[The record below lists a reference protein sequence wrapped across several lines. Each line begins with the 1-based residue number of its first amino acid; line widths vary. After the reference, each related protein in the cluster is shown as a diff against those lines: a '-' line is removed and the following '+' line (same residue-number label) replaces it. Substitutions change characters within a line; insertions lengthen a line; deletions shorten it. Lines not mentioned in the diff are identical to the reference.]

1 MTELYSL
8 AQSGVLSN
16 PTSHVEYLTF
26 CLKADSGIPSL
37 PITAAESIGDCIAAI
52 SGIEKSINQKDLT
65 AGLNISVGFSANAWT
80 QLFPEQPMPAEL
92 HSFPAMSNGER
103 HFPSTAGDI
112 FVMIKSERIDLN
124 FQAAKYIGNSFNN
137 IGTLI
142 EDIQGYKYL
151 DNRDMIDFV
160 DGTEN
165 PNGDERV
172 AAVLVAEDITLHQGG
187 SYLHVQ
193 RYIDRQAHWD
203 KQTTEHQEQVIGRTK
218 MDNVELSDE
227 AKPAWAHNAKSK
239 VEIDGEEIKMLR
251 QNRPYG
257 NAMEHGTMFV
267 GFAATPSIIETSL
280 SQMIN
285 ADEHGHYDRLLDFV
299 EAKTGCL
306 FFMPSKSFLDQ
317 FGDEYVTALPASV
330 RSGFNWPVG
339 RNWAENKGK

>member
-1 MTELYSL
+1 MTTLCSL
-8 AQSGVLSN
+8 AQPGVLSN
-16 PTSHVEYLTF
+16 PSSHVEYLTF
-26 CLKADSGIPSL
+26 SLIPTAQL
-37 PITAAESIGDCIAAI
+37 PEVIGDAIAAI
-52 SGIEKSINQKDLT
+52 AGIEKSINHKDLS
-65 AGLNISVGFSANAWT
+65 ADLNVSIGFSANAWP
-80 QLFPEQPMPAEL
+80 QLFPEHPMPAEL
-92 HSFPAMSNGER
+92 HIFPEMQNGDR
-103 HFPSTAGDI
+103 HFPSTSGDI

-124 FQAAKYIGNSFNN
+124 FQAAKYIRNSFSV
-137 IGTLI
+137 IACLI

-165 PNGDERV
+165 PDGDERV
-172 AAVLVAEDITLHQGG
+172 EAVLVKDDIEQHQGG

-193 RYIDRQAHWD
+193 RYIDRQGLWD
-203 KQTTEHQEQVIGRTK
+203 KQTTEYQEQVVGRTK
-218 MDNVELSDE
+218 MDNVELSDAE
-227 AKPAWAHNAKSK
+227 KPAWAHNAKSK

-285 ADEHGHYDRLLDFV
+285 ADDNGHYDRLLDFV

-306 FFMPSKSFLDQ
+306 FFMPSKMFLEQ
-317 FGDEYVTALPASV
+317 FDDE
-330 RSGFNWPVG
+330 
-339 RNWAENKGK
+339 

>member
-1 MTELYSL
+1 MSQLCSL
-8 AQSGVLSN
+8 AQPGVLSN
-16 PTSHVEYLTF
+16 PSSHVEYLTF
-26 CLKADSGIPSL
+26 SLTPSEQLSELAAD
-37 PITAAESIGDCIAAI
+37 AI
-52 SGIEKSINQKDLT
+52 STLSGIEKSINQKDLT
-65 AGLNISVGFSANAWT
+65 AGLTISIGFSANAWP
-80 QLFPEQPMPAEL
+80 QLFPEQPLPNQLHAFAE
-92 HSFPAMSNGER
+92 MRNGTR

-124 FQAAKYIGNSFNN
+124 FQAAKYIRNSFNSLAS
-137 IGTLI
+137 LI

-165 PNGDERV
+165 PVGNERV
-172 AAVLVAEDITLHQGG
+172 EAVLVENDAEIHQGG

-193 RYIDRQAHWD
+193 RYVDKQAEWD
-203 KQTTEHQEQVIGRTK
+203 KQTTEYQEQVIGRTK
-218 MDNVELSDE
+218 MDNVELSDAE
-227 AKPAWAHNAKSK
+227 KPAWAHNAKSK

-285 ADEHGHYDRLLDFV
+285 ADEDGHYDRLLDFV

-306 FFMPSKSFLDQ
+306 FFMPSKTFLAQ
-317 FGDEYVTALPASV
+317 FDDE
-330 RSGFNWPVG
+330 
-339 RNWAENKGK
+339 

>member
-1 MTELYSL
+1 MTALCSL

-26 CLKADSGIPSL
+26 CLKPNSASTEAIADC
-37 PITAAESIGDCIAAI
+37 IGDII
-52 SGIEKSINQKDLT
+52 GIEKSINQKDLT
-65 AGLNISVGFSANAWT
+65 AGLNISIGFSANAWP
-80 QLFPEQPMPAEL
+80 QLFPEQPTPSEL
-92 HSFPAMSNGER
+92 HTFVEMSNGER
-103 HFPSTAGDI
+103 HFPSTPGDI

-124 FQAAKYIGNSFNN
+124 FQAAKYIRNSFNDIAN
-137 IGTLI
+137 LI

-165 PNGDERV
+165 PVGNERTE
-172 AAVLVAEDITLHQGG
+172 AVLVADDVTLHQGG

-193 RYIDRQAHWD
+193 RYVDRQGQWD
-203 KQTTEHQEQVIGRTK
+203 KQSTEYQEQVVGRTK
-218 MDNVELSDE
+218 MDNVELSDDV
-227 AKPAWAHNAKSK
+227 KPAWAHNAKSK

-306 FFMPSKSFLDQ
+306 FFMPSKAFLDQ
-317 FGDEYVTALPASV
+317 FDDE
-330 RSGFNWPVG
+330 
-339 RNWAENKGK
+339 

>member
-1 MTELYSL
+1 MTQLCSL

-26 CLKADSGIPSL
+26 CLKDHSDLAKQ
-37 PITAAESIGDCIAAI
+37 IGDGIAAI
-52 SGIEKSINQKDLT
+52 NGIEKSINQKDLT
-65 AGLNISVGFSANAWT
+65 AGLNISIGFSANAWP
-80 QLFPEQPMPAEL
+80 QLFPDQPMPAEL
-92 HSFPAMSNGER
+92 HQFPAMSNGER
-103 HFPSTAGDI
+103 QFPSTSGDI

-124 FQAAKYIGNSFNN
+124 FQAAKYIRNGFED
-137 IGTLI
+137 IATLS

-165 PNGDERV
+165 PTGNERV
-172 AAVLVAEDITLHQGG
+172 ESVLVAGDIALHQGG

-193 RYIDRQAHWD
+193 RYIDRQADWD
-203 KQTTEHQEQVIGRTK
+203 KQSTEYQEQVVGRTK

-280 SQMIN
+280 SQMIH
-285 ADEHGHYDRLLDFV
+285 ADENGHYDRLLDFV

-306 FFMPSKSFLDQ
+306 FFMPSKAFLDQ
-317 FGDEYVTALPASV
+317 FDDE
-330 RSGFNWPVG
+330 
-339 RNWAENKGK
+339 

>member
-1 MTELYSL
+1 MTQLYSL
-8 AQSGVLSN
+8 AQPGVLSN
-16 PTSHVEYLTF
+16 PSSHVEYLTF
-26 CLKADSGIPSL
+26 SLLPQVECAD
-37 PITAAESIGDCIAAI
+37 AIGDCIASL

-65 AGLNISVGFSANAWT
+65 AGLNISIGFSANAWPK
-80 QLFPEQPMPAEL
+80 LFPDLPIPSEL
-92 HSFPAMSNGER
+92 HAFPEMSNGER
-103 HFPSTAGDI
+103 HFPSTPGDI

-124 FQAAKYIGNSFNN
+124 FQAAKYIRNSFNDIAN
-137 IGTLI
+137 LI

-165 PNGDERV
+165 PVGKERTE
-172 AAVLVAEDITLHQGG
+172 AVLVADDVALHQGG

-193 RYIDRQAHWD
+193 RYVDRQDQWD
-203 KQTTEHQEQVIGRTK
+203 KQSTEYQEQVVGRTK
-218 MDNVELSDE
+218 MDNVELSDDV
-227 AKPAWAHNAKSK
+227 KPAWAHNAKSK

-257 NAMEHGTMFV
+257 NALEHGTMFV

-285 ADEHGHYDRLLDFV
+285 ADEQGHYDRLLDFV

-306 FFMPSKSFLDQ
+306 FFMPSTAFLEQ
-317 FGDEYVTALPASV
+317 FGD
-330 RSGFNWPVG
+330 
-339 RNWAENKGK
+339 

>member
-1 MTELYSL
+1 MTALCSL

-26 CLKADSGIPSL
+26 CLKQGSALSDSI
-37 PITAAESIGDCIAAI
+37 ADCIAAI
-52 SGIEKSINQKDLT
+52 SGIEKSINHKDLT
-65 AGLNISVGFSANAWT
+65 AGLSISIGFSANAWP
-80 QLFPEQPMPAEL
+80 QLFPEHPMPAEL
-92 HSFPAMSNGER
+92 HPFTAMSNGER
-103 HFPSTAGDI
+103 VFPATAGDI

-124 FQAAKYIGNSFNN
+124 FQAAKYIRNSLAD
-137 IGTLI
+137 IATLT

-165 PNGDERV
+165 PDGDERV
-172 AAVLVAEDITLHQGG
+172 EAVLVANDIELHQGG

-193 RYIDRQAHWD
+193 RYIDRQGLWD
-203 KQTTEHQEQVIGRTK
+203 KQTTEYQEQVVGRTK
-218 MDNVELSDE
+218 MDNVELSDDV
-227 AKPAWAHNAKSK
+227 KPAWAHNAKSK
-239 VEIDGEEIKMLR
+239 VEINGEEIKMLR

-267 GFAATPSIIETSL
+267 GFAATPSIINTSL

-285 ADEHGHYDRLLDFV
+285 ADADGHYDRLLDFV

-306 FFMPSKSFLDQ
+306 FFMPSKAFLEQ
-317 FGDEYVTALPASV
+317 FDDE
-330 RSGFNWPVG
+330 
-339 RNWAENKGK
+339 

>member
-1 MTELYSL
+1 MTALCSL
-8 AQSGVLSN
+8 AQPGVLSN

-26 CLKADSGIPSL
+26 CLKPSSA
-37 PITAAESIGDCIAAI
+37 PSDAIDDCIAAI
-52 SGIEKSINQKDLT
+52 GGIEKSINHKDLS
-65 AGLNISVGFSANAWT
+65 AGLNISVGFSVNAWP
-80 QLFPEQPMPAEL
+80 QLFPDHPLPAEL
-92 HSFPAMSNGER
+92 HPFPAMSNGER
-103 HFPSTAGDI
+103 VFPATAGDI

-124 FQAAKYIGNSFNN
+124 FQAAKYIRNSLAD
-137 IGTLI
+137 IATLT

-165 PNGDERV
+165 PDGDERV
-172 AAVLVAEDITLHQGG
+172 EAVLVTDDIELHRGG

-193 RYIDRQAHWD
+193 RYIDRQGLWD
-203 KQTTEHQEQVIGRTK
+203 KQTTEYQEQVVGRTK
-218 MDNVELSDE
+218 MDNVELNDDV
-227 AKPAWAHNAKSK
+227 KPAWAHNAKSK

-285 ADEHGHYDRLLDFV
+285 ADDNGHYDRLLDFV

-306 FFMPSKSFLDQ
+306 FFMPSQTFLAQ
-317 FGDEYVTALPASV
+317 FEH
-330 RSGFNWPVG
+330 
-339 RNWAENKGK
+339 E

>member
-1 MTELYSL
+1 MSQLCSL
-8 AQSGVLSN
+8 AQPGVLSN
-16 PTSHVEYLTF
+16 PSSHVEYLTF
-26 CLKADSGIPSL
+26 SLTPSEQLSELAAD
-37 PITAAESIGDCIAAI
+37 AI
-52 SGIEKSINQKDLT
+52 STLSGIEKSINQKDLT
-65 AGLNISVGFSANAWT
+65 AGLTISIGFSANAWP
-80 QLFPEQPMPAEL
+80 QLFPEQPRPNQLHVFAE
-92 HSFPAMSNGER
+92 MRNGTR

-124 FQAAKYIGNSFNN
+124 FQAAKYIRNSFNSLAS
-137 IGTLI
+137 LI

-165 PNGDERV
+165 PVGDERV
-172 AAVLVAEDITLHQGG
+172 EAVLVENDAEIHQGG

-193 RYIDRQAHWD
+193 RYVDKQAEWD
-203 KQTTEHQEQVIGRTK
+203 KQTTEYQEQVIGRTK
-218 MDNVELSDE
+218 MDNVELSDAE
-227 AKPAWAHNAKSK
+227 KPAWAHNAKSK

-267 GFAATPSIIETSL
+267 GFAATPSIIEISL

-285 ADEHGHYDRLLDFV
+285 ADEDGHYDRLLDFV

-306 FFMPSKSFLDQ
+306 FFMPSKTFLEQ
-317 FGDEYVTALPASV
+317 FDDE
-330 RSGFNWPVG
+330 
-339 RNWAENKGK
+339 

>member
-1 MTELYSL
+1 MSQLCSL
-8 AQSGVLSN
+8 AQPGVLSN
-16 PTSHVEYLTF
+16 PSSHVEYLTF
-26 CLKADSGIPSL
+26 SLTPSEQLSELAAD
-37 PITAAESIGDCIAAI
+37 AI
-52 SGIEKSINQKDLT
+52 STLSGIEKSINQKDLT
-65 AGLNISVGFSANAWT
+65 AGLTISIGFSANAWPL
-80 QLFPEQPMPAEL
+80 LFPEQPLPNQLHVFAE
-92 HSFPAMSNGER
+92 MRNGIR

-124 FQAAKYIGNSFNN
+124 FQAAKYIRNSFNN
-137 IGTLI
+137 VASLI

-165 PNGDERV
+165 PVGDERV
-172 AAVLVAEDITLHQGG
+172 EAVLVEDDAEIHQGA

-193 RYIDRQAHWD
+193 RYVDKQAEWD
-203 KQTTEHQEQVIGRTK
+203 KQTTEYQEQVIGRTK
-218 MDNVELSDE
+218 MDNVELSDAE
-227 AKPAWAHNAKSK
+227 RPAWAHNAKSK

-285 ADEHGHYDRLLDFV
+285 ADEDGHYDRLLDFV
-299 EAKTGCL
+299 EAKTG
-306 FFMPSKSFLDQ
+306 
-317 FGDEYVTALPASV
+317 
-330 RSGFNWPVG
+330 
-339 RNWAENKGK
+339 

>member
-1 MTELYSL
+1 MTQLCLL

-26 CLKADSGIPSL
+26 CLKAHPEL
-37 PITAAESIGDCIAAI
+37 AEQIGDCIAAI
-52 SGIEKSINQKDLT
+52 IGIEKSINQKDLT
-65 AGLNISVGFSANAWT
+65 AGLNISIGFSANAWP

-92 HSFPAMSNGER
+92 HVFPAMSNGER
-103 HFPSTAGDI
+103 LFPSTAGDI

-124 FQAAKYIGNSFNN
+124 FQAAKYIRNSFED
-137 IGTLI
+137 IATLS

-165 PNGDERV
+165 PTGNERTE
-172 AAVLVAEDITLHQGG
+172 AVLVAEDVALHQGG

-193 RYIDRQAHWD
+193 RYIDRQGLWD
-203 KQTTEHQEQVIGRTK
+203 KQSTEYQEQVVGRTK
-218 MDNVELSDE
+218 MDNVELTDDV
-227 AKPAWAHNAKSK
+227 KPAWAHNAKSK

-285 ADEHGHYDRLLDFV
+285 ADENGHYDRLLDFV

-306 FFMPSKSFLDQ
+306 FFMPSKTFIEQ
-317 FGDEYVTALPASV
+317 FDDE
-330 RSGFNWPVG
+330 
-339 RNWAENKGK
+339 